1 MRREDFRN
9 VNCEVMKNTQIHCTR
24 DPKLVAAIKDSIDS
38 QYVVWH
44 NDNIDQKVA
53 SDVNTKY
60 VVSGKRS
67 LHAAKG
73 YVGKYKKIAVLN
85 FANSHSPGGAPY
97 SAGAQ
102 EESICRC
109 STLYPCLKA
118 FEDKFYKIHQEMFER
133 HEIDY
138 MGNDDLIYTP
148 DVVVFKSDLLTDTRY
163 PEIVAEDEW
172 YKVDIITSAAPE
184 LMRMRYAPHNYED
197 IIASRIKKILD
208 VAKMNGVEVLI
219 LGAWGCGA
227 FKNPTAVV
235 ARVFR
240 RLLRNYDFKVVEF
253 ALSSSDTE
261 YITKESDFAKEFL
274 IDECREDICQCI
286 AASADITQIKEQIIK
301 LLKETGRENID
312 KAIAWM
318 ENNGFFS
325 APASVVH
332 HNNFVGGLAKH
343 SLDVCQEALKL
354 NSDYKLPLS
363 SVVLCSLLHDICK
376 SDQYRMDGNRPA
388 REEKMIQKGHGRRS
402 MFIAKRG
409 CSVPL
414 NYDEEMAIWWH
425 MGEHEVSLTD
435 FERMYKDSLTIPLCN
450 LIREA
455 DKKAAL

>member
-1 MRREDFRN
+1 MNERELRN
-9 VNCEVMKNTQIHCTR
+9 VNCEVMKNTQTHCMR
-24 DPKLVAAIKDSIDS
+24 NPKLVAAINDSIAR
-38 QYVVWH
+38 QRIVWH
-44 NDNIDQKVA
+44 NDNIDQEVA
-53 SDVNTKY
+53 SDVDTNY
-60 VVSGKRS
+60 IVSGKRS

-73 YVGKYKKIAVLN
+73 YVGNYSKIAVLN

-109 STLYPCLKA
+109 STLYPCIKA
-118 FEDKFYKIHQEMFER
+118 LEHSFYKLHQEMFES
-133 HEIDY
+133 HKIDC

-163 PEIVAEDEW
+163 PELMAEDEW

-184 LMRMRYAPHNYED
+184 LMKMRSIPHNYED

-235 ARVFR
+235 ASVFR

-253 ALSSSDTE
+253 ALSSNDVDYVQRT
-261 YITKESDFAKEFL
+261 SDFAKEFK
-274 IDECREDICQCI
+274 IGPDNDCDI
-286 AASADITQIKEQIIK
+286 KGQIIK
-301 LLKETGRENID
+301 LLKETGRENIE
-312 KAIAWM
+312 KVIGWM
-318 ENNGFFS
+318 ESNGFFS
-325 APASVVH
+325 APASVSH
-332 HNNFVGGLAKH
+332 HNNLAGGLAKH
-343 SLDVCQEALKL
+343 SLEVCTVALKL
-354 NSDYKLPLS
+354 NVGYNLPHS

-376 SDQYRMDGNRPA
+376 SDQYRMNAGKPVRDN
-388 REEKMIQKGHGRRS
+388 ELIKKGHGRRS
-402 MFIAKRG
+402 MFIIKRA
-409 CSVPL
+409 CSLPL

-425 MGEHEVSLTD
+425 MGEHEPSKSN
-435 FERMYKDSLTIPLCN
+435 FERMYEDSLTIPLCN

-455 DKKAAL
+455 DKIAASSHTL